1 MKRLRCAIYTRKS
14 SEEGLEQEFNSLDAQ
29 REACEAYIKS
39 QAELGWRAM
48 SERYDD
54 GGISGGTLERP
65 ALKRLLAA
73 LEAKRVDIIVIYKID
88 RLTRSLTDFGR
99 LAERFDELK
108 VSFVSVTQQFNTA
121 TSMGRLMLN
130 VLLSFAQFER
140 EITGERIRDKIRAS
154 KQKGMW
160 MGGMVPLGY
169 DLADRSLL
177 INPVEAQTIR
187 QLYEMYI
194 EVGSI
199 TALNRQAKAAGLRT
213 KTRVREDGT
222 SVGNRILS
230 RGHLHRILSSPLYC
244 GEIVH
249 KAKRYPGLHEPII
262 DRALWDRVQNLLEAN
277 RTGRRHRKSAQHTSL
292 LTGILFDVSG
302 DRYVPSHTS
311 RQKKR
316 YRYYVQVPNKEQEAS
331 PAHRARR
338 LPAIEIEKPVKAALL
353 DILTSRERISE
364 IIGQSLSATELRGIF
379 KKAQKLATRLETV
392 STSNWREALSGVLER
407 VTLGAGEIRLKISRN
422 GLGERLGR
430 PVIPEAFDDKH
441 WYCEIPYTLRN
452 RGTQL
457 RIVPEA
463 LSDTA
468 SPEPDPSLFK
478 LIRRA
483 HDWRRQLET
492 GSPRTITDLAAANG
506 VNASYFTRVL
516 RLAYLAPDIV
526 EAIVTGSQ
534 PPNLSANRLVRML
547 DLPMGW
553 SGQREYLGLPAA

>member
-1 MKRLRCAIYTRKS
+1 VRCAIYTRKS

-39 QAELGWRAM
+39 QAEMGWRTM

-65 ALKRLLAA
+65 ALTRLLTA
-73 LEAKRVDIIVIYKID
+73 LEAKRVDIIVIYRID
-88 RLTRSLTDFGR
+88 RLTRSLTDFGK

-169 DLADRSLL
+169 DLADRLLL
-177 INPVEAQTIR
+177 INPAEARTVR
-187 QLYEMYI
+187 QLYEMYL
-194 EVGSI
+194 EAGSI
-199 TALNRQAKAAGLRT
+199 TALYRQAEAAGLRT

-222 SVGNRILS
+222 SVGNRLLS
-230 RGHLHRILSSPLYC
+230 RGHLHRILSNPLYC

-249 KAKRYPGLHEPII
+249 KGKRYPGLHERIVGPTI
-262 DRALWDRVQNLLEAN
+262 WDRVQSSLEKN
-277 RTGRRHRKSAQHTSL
+277 RTGCRYRKTAQHTSL
-292 LTGILFDVSG
+292 LTGILFDDSG

-311 RQKKR
+311 RDKKR
-316 YRYYVQVPNKEQEAS
+316 YRYYV
-331 PAHRARR
+331 RAPRDDKDATHGPGSRR
-338 LPAIEIEKPVKAALL
+338 LPALEIEKPVKTALL
-353 DILTSRERISE
+353 DVLLSRKRISE
-364 IIGQSLSATELRGIF
+364 IIGEKLPATELRCLI
-379 KKAQKLATRLETV
+379 KKAKELAARLENA
-392 STSNWREALSGVLER
+392 STGDWREALSGLLEK
-407 VTLGAGEIRLKISRN
+407 VTLGTGRIRIKISRP
-422 GLGERLGR
+422 GFGARLGQ
-430 PVIPEAFDDKH
+430 VINSEAFDDKY
-441 WYCEIPYTLRN
+441 WYCEYPYKVRN
-452 RGTQL
+452 RGRQL
-457 RIVPEA
+457 RIVPEGMNRA
-463 LSDTA
+463 AT
-468 SPEPDPSLFK
+468 PEPDPALLK
-478 LIRRA
+478 LLLRA

-492 GSPRTITDLAAANG
+492 GQPRSIKDLAAINA

-526 EAIVTGSQ
+526 EAIVVGRQ
-534 PPNLSANRLVRML
+534 PPDLSANQLVRRL
-547 DLPMGW
+547 DLPTNW
-553 SGQREYLGLPAA
+553 ASQREYLGFPEA